1 MFGSRYH
8 GWRTLLGVQ
17 FEASLPGA
25 ISLLPHWGALGGG
38 AGGQKRTRGIV
49 WKFLVLASNP
59 NARYPLIMPTVALQ
73 AHYDGEH
80 IVLDEP
86 YDLPA
91 NASLIVTLLPSTSDA
106 DSESAWLRAAGSSD
120 AFAFLADPAEDIYTP
135 ADGEPFR
142 DAV

>member
-1 MFGSRYH
+1 
-8 GWRTLLGVQ
+8 
-17 FEASLPGA
+17 
-25 ISLLPHWGALGGG
+25 
-38 AGGQKRTRGIV
+38 
-49 WKFLVLASNP
+49 
-59 NARYPLIMPTVALQ
+59 MPTVALQ

-91 NASLIVTLLPSTSDA
+91 NASLIVTLLPPASEA
-106 DSESAWLRAAGSSD
+106 DSENAWLRAAACSD
-120 AFAFLADPAEDIYTP
+120 AFAFLAEPAEDIYTA

>member
-1 MFGSRYH
+1 
-8 GWRTLLGVQ
+8 
-17 FEASLPGA
+17 
-25 ISLLPHWGALGGG
+25 
-38 AGGQKRTRGIV
+38 
-49 WKFLVLASNP
+49 
-59 NARYPLIMPTVALQ
+59 MPTVALQ

-91 NASLIVTLLPSTSDA
+91 NASLMVTLLPATSDA
-106 DSESAWLRAAGSSD
+106 DSEDAWLRAAASSE
-120 AFAFLADPAEDIYTP
+120 AFAFLADPAEDIYTA